1 MPNNN
6 WDEYKVSGASNS
18 LGGDWDEYKV
28 KKKGYT
34 LPEYGSTLVQ
44 YGTGLGASQP
54 RKYIPPKTKAKS
66 LSEASSDDNSYIA
79 ALWNQIPSAL
89 SDAVGGLSKFGGKLL
104 RTVPGISALETGIDV
119 GAQIAGRKDAI
130 NPVRRALRTESL
142 ESFGKS
148 AERII
153 EKAKSPYASKEYE
166 EKLLSG
172 LDVTGGI
179 GLEDIKAAP
188 LFITRMAADAGLA
201 IPSFGSS
208 FVAQGYNQGL
218 KEYDEVIKNNPEYK
232 NDSVR
237 EIFGVT
243 YGTINGLLDKLGLDA
258 ILKTPAVTKA
268 VKKFI
273 LNDALK
279 TVAKSTSKEIT
290 SEGLERAA
298 QDASRRTFNKIKDLG
313 VKGLFAAGAEGVT
326 EPLQGGLSDGLKVIT
341 NKISGS
347 EIFNEKELKENFWKN
362 RINEAA
368 AGAIGGATLS
378 TAMRGLKSSD
388 KYIAER
394 VAESASPENIE
405 FVKLEIDQSVQNGEL
420 TEDDAARLNTALDAY
435 ASASNRLPSN
445 LGTEQRAKAITA
457 MAERDSL
464 AEQIKAIKEST
475 ANVDQAIVP
484 ELENEVAVFQNKIE
498 FLNDQIIEAVTGKK
512 YKYFQD
518 DTGRSFK
525 QLVKP
530 GSNLAKAIVSPDY
543 RAEKSQQIPIEYYEF
558 VTQDESIPDEYKPK
572 SVKEKKIDTFVDRI
586 IAGGDPT
593 SDKDDRIIGRFDPES
608 NEYVIS
614 LETESDIKFYQ
625 DNKDIIDQKV
635 IDYAVQEQ
643 TAGEVSVQP
652 EARVGEEVAQGE
664 PQTELEETAKVEE
677 VIPDEDLDIAIENL
691 SNIKAQNKK
700 LERATLSKRSKEMA
714 DKSIKDSETQ
724 LSSINEGAFKRAK
737 DIEDNFDDIKD
748 QLKEKGLLTSLQKG
762 CL

>member
-66 LSEASSDDNSYIA
+66 LSEASSDDNNYIA
-79 ALWNQIPSAL
+79 ALWNQIPGAL
-89 SDAVGGLSKFGGKLL
+89 SDAVGGLIKFA
-104 RTVPGISALETGIDV
+104 S
-119 GAQIAGRKDAI
+119 
-130 NPVRRALRTESL
+130 
-142 ESFGKS
+142 
-148 AERII
+148 
-153 EKAKSPYASKEYE
+153 KSPTLPYGMNVLGEAAGQEAELLTEKLRSKASSKAYE

-172 LDVTGGI
+172 LDVTDGI
-179 GLEDIKAAP
+179 GVEDIKAAP

-201 IPSFGSS
+201 IPTFGSS

-279 TVAKSTSKEIT
+279 TVAKSTTKEIT
-290 SEGLERAA
+290 SEGLEKAA
-298 QDASRRTFNKIKDLG
+298 QDASRRTFNKIKDVG
-313 VKGLFAAGAEGVT
+313 VKGLFAAGAEGAT
-326 EPLQGGLSDGLKVIT
+326 EPLQGGLSDGLRVIT

-347 EIFNEKELKENFWKN
+347 EVFNEKEIKENFWKN

-368 AGAIGGATLS
+368 AGATGGATLS

-405 FVKLEIDQSVQNGEL
+405 FVKLEINQSVQNGQL
-420 TEDDAARLNTALDAY
+420 TEDDAARLTTALDAY

-530 GSNLAKAIVSPDY
+530 GSNLAKALVSPDY

-572 SVKEKKIDTFVDRI
+572 SVKEKKIDTFVDRMV
-586 IAGGDPT
+586 AGEDVT
-593 SDKDDRIIGRFDPES
+593 SEQD
-608 NEYVIS
+608 
-614 LETESDIKFYQ
+614 TKFYE

-635 IDYAVQEQ
+635 KDYAVQEQ